1 MSLNKGLVTR
11 WKAVAVGVKSGVCV
25 SRLCSAC
32 KFGEFACCPD
42 SILPEL
48 EKVLSTWCNNSSISQ
63 VTADVLRNRTVFS
76 SEEYLA
82 INQTSSAEVR
92 LDAYVVSSSL
102 VDDHG
107 PQRSHL
113 QVRKGL
119 PVNELGSWIASASK
133 KARGSVVDTSRQ
145 PFDDST

>member
-1 MSLNKGLVTR
+1 M
-11 WKAVAVGVKSGVCV
+11 
-25 SRLCSAC
+25 
-32 KFGEFACCPD
+32 
-42 SILPEL
+42 
-48 EKVLSTWCNNSSISQ
+48 LSTWCNNSSISQ

-82 INQTSSAEVR
+82 VNQTSSAEVR

-107 PQRSHL
+107 SQRSHL

-133 KARGSVVDTSRQ
+133 KDRGSVVDTSRQ
-145 PFDDST
+145 PSDDST